1 MAKQNTHLEHLE
13 DDILNQGSRG
23 GVNAVKFLRELGKM
37 LSEPHSNVNVTTKWD
52 GAPAVIC
59 GRHPT
64 TKNFFVGTKGVF
76 AKMPKICLSDADVDH
91 YYSGDLAA
99 KLKTCLRL
107 LPKLN
112 IQGVLQGDLLFT
124 NDTTTRTIGGER
136 VISFQPNTITY
147 AIPEKSEL
155 GQRVKKAQLG
165 IVFHT
170 SYSGGP
176 NLLDMTP
183 SFGVDVSRMQ
193 NVPGVV
199 VFSSNFTDA
208 TGASLFTQAQK
219 RQYDMKVNRAEG
231 SLKQASQF
239 LNILQQTGDGKFLL
253 SAMFK
258 VYFNSYIRKG
268 IAIADTKKV
277 AAGFASYYRAALDKE
292 IALKKTATTQAKYR
306 KIQQDGL
313 KFIRA
318 NERAIYM
325 TVASYINLTDAKTMI
340 IRKLESVKDIGT
352 YIKTEN
358 GFRVT
363 APEGFVAIKSG
374 AALKLVDRLEFSRA
388 NFTVEKNWG

>member
-1 MAKQNTHLEHLE
+1 M
-13 DDILNQGSRG
+13 
-23 GVNAVKFLRELGKM
+23 
-37 LSEPHSNVNVTTKWD
+37 
-52 GAPAVIC
+52 
-59 GRHPT
+59 
-64 TKNFFVGTKGVF
+64 
-76 AKMPKICLSDADVDH
+76 
-91 YYSGDLAA
+91 
-99 KLKTCLRL
+99 
-107 LPKLN
+107 
-112 IQGVLQGDLLFT
+112 
-124 NDTTTRTIGGER
+124 
-136 VISFQPNTITY
+136 ISFQPNTITY
-147 AIPEKSEL
+147 AIPEKTEL

-208 TGASLFTQAQK
+208 TGASVFTQAQK
-219 RQYDMKVNRAEG
+219 RQYDLKVNRAEG

-239 LNILQQTGDGKFLL
+239 LNVLQQTGDGKFLL

-292 IALKKTATTQAKYR
+292 ISLKKTATTQAKYR

-313 KFIRA
+313 KFIKA

>member
-23 GVNAVKFLRELGKM
+23 GVNAIKFLRELGKM

-208 TGASLFTQAQK
+208 TGASVFTQAQK
-219 RQYDMKVNRAEG
+219 RQYDLKVNRAEG

-313 KFIRA
+313 KFINA

-352 YIKTEN
+352 YIKTDN

-374 AALKLVDRLEFSRA
+374 TALKLVDRLEFSRA

>member
-147 AIPEKSEL
+147 AIPEKTEL

>member
-23 GVNAVKFLRELGKM
+23 GVNAIKFLRELGKM

-124 NDTTTRTIGGER
+124 NDTTTRTIGGEK

-147 AIPEKSEL
+147 AIPEKTEL

-208 TGASLFTQAQK
+208 TGASVFTQTQK
-219 RQYDMKVNRAEG
+219 RQYDLKVNRAEG

-239 LNILQQTGDGKFLL
+239 LNVLQQTGDGKFLL

-292 IALKKTATTQAKYR
+292 ISLKKTATTQAKYR

-313 KFIRA
+313 KFIKA

-374 AALKLVDRLEFSRA
+374 TALKLVDRLEFSRA

>member
-124 NDTTTRTIGGER
+124 NDTTTRTIGGEQ

>member
-91 YYSGDLAA
+91 YYGGDLAA

-147 AIPEKSEL
+147 AIPEKTEL

>member
-13 DDILNQGSRG
+13 DDILNKGAAG
-23 GVNAVKFLRELGKM
+23 GMNAIKFLRELGNM
-37 LSEPHSNVNVTTKWD
+37 LSEPNSNVSVTTKWD

-59 GRHPT
+59 GKHPT
-64 TKNFFVGTKGVF
+64 TGQFFVGTKGVF
-76 AKMPKICLSDADVDH
+76 AKMPKICVNNDDIDQ
-91 YYSGDLAA
+91 YYSGELAK
-99 KLKTCLRL
+99 KLKTCLKY
-107 LPKLN
+107 LPKLG
-112 IQGVLQGDLLFT
+112 IQNVLQGDLLFT
-124 NDTTTRTIGGER
+124 DDTTIRTINGER

-147 AIPEKSEL
+147 AVPEKSDL
-155 GQRVKKAQLG
+155 GQKVKTAKLG

-176 NLLDMTP
+176 TLRDMSP

-193 NVPGVV
+193 NIPGIV
-199 VFSSNFTDA
+199 VFSSSFTDA
-208 TGASLFTQAQK
+208 TGASIFTPAQK
-219 RQYDMKVNRAEG
+219 REYAARVNRAEG

-239 LNILQQTGDGKFLL
+239 LNILGQTGDGRFLL

-258 VYFNSYIRKG
+258 VYFNTYIRRG

-277 AAGFASYYRAALDKE
+277 AAGFSAYYREALDKE
-292 IALKKTATTQAKYR
+292 IALKKTESTREKYR

-313 KFIRA
+313 KFINA
-318 NERAIYM
+318 NARAIYM
-325 TVASYINLTDAKTMI
+325 TVASYINLTDAKTMV

-352 YIKTEN
+352 YIRTDN

-374 AALKLVDRLEFSRA
+374 VALKLVDRLEFSRA